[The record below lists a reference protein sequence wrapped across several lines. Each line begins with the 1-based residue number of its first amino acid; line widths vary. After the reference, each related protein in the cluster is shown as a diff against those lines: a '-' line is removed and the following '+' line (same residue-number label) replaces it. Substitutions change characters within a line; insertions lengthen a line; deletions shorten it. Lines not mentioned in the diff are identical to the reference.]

1 MATRLIQKRL
11 PVLLIVRFRNQLIA
25 LPQVFCGPALYG
37 FTGSAVKRIIGVGG
51 YLPVRIGPLYQP
63 VPTVIGKGGHQF
75 VGFAAPLYRQV
86 TKAIVLEV
94 PVTKKRQ
101 PVARGAVP
109 SPCLLTRLPAASYR
123 KPSPATLCR
132 STF

>member
-1 MATRLIQKRL
+1 M
-11 PVLLIVRFRNQLIA
+11 LLIVRFRNQLIA
-25 LPQVFCGPALYG
+25 LPQVFRGPALYG
-37 FTGSAVKRIIGVGG
+37 FTGPAVKRIIGVGG

-63 VPTVIGKGGHQF
+63 VPTVIGKGGYQF
-75 VGFAAPLYRQV
+75 VGLAAPLYRQV

-109 SPCLLTRLPAASYR
+109 LAMFTDPVTGRVVQEAFPCHAEPIYLLMFLGFSY
-123 KPSPATLCR
+123 
-132 STF
+132 